1 MVDIMIVLCCGFR
14 KIILKKSLLIM
25 VAKAK
30 IYIWLK
36 LLFDQKHVMRY
47 LFKIVVEIVVTPK
60 MTKNDIIIQRIT
72 LNIEYI

>member
-1 MVDIMIVLCCGFR
+1 
-14 KIILKKSLLIM
+14 M

-36 LLFDQKHVMRY
+36 LLFNQKHVMRY
-47 LFKIVVEIVVTPK
+47 LFKIVVKIIVTPK

>member
-1 MVDIMIVLCCGFR
+1 MVV
-14 KIILKKSLLIM
+14 
-25 VAKAK
+25 KAK

-60 MTKNDIIIQRIT
+60 MTKNDLIIQRIT